1 METACLERVRMKP
14 SGFVTTHVLA
24 IDAFAVFRPTGVH
37 LETGNVFRTAV
48 DLNNLWISG
57 AKAIQLALTI

>member
-1 METACLERVRMKP
+1 MKP